1 MQNHNTMHIGIL
13 SGDHS
18 SSRTYDKKVLSGLA
32 MSGGH
37 VHVEARYLQSHRDLL
52 DHNILKLCVFFG
64 IGKMIILDQ

>member
-1 MQNHNTMHIGIL
+1 
-13 SGDHS
+13 
-18 SSRTYDKKVLSGLA
+18 